1 MMQKIGFS
9 LSWFSVLAPALLL
22 LFVNPLFAQQTAKTP
37 PIGAC
42 NGLKDANMLKDAGF
56 VFAEEGV
63 PNFLQMDLSEAQF
76 DSLLAVAPKPAMPVK
91 ALIYFLPGKLK
102 SVGPEA
108 DHKGIL
114 EYAETVFRRA
124 KKRGVGMVVFGS
136 GGSRRIPDGFSYEKA
151 WEQMRELCV
160 RLAPLAAKHQ
170 VVLVLESLNSKECNF
185 ITTLGEAGKMVQE
198 VNHPN
203 FRLLADLYHMKTENE
218 GPESI
223 QQYGSLIK
231 HVHIAEREGRAAP
244 GIHGEDFGPYFKA
257 LQDAGY
263 QGGISLENNWGD
275 KSSEAPQV
283 VKTIRE
289 QWLKA
294 VQSKSLK

>member
-1 MMQKIGFS
+1 MGYISVSQHSWISVAAMIFLLLANTPVFS
-9 LSWFSVLAPALLL
+9 QTPAL
-22 LFVNPLFAQQTAKTP
+22 TP

-42 NGLKDANMLKDAGF
+42 NGLKDADLLMESGF
-56 VFAEEGV
+56 SFAEEGV
-63 PNFLQMDLSEAQF
+63 PSFLHMDLSEAQF
-76 DSLLAVAPKPAMPVK
+76 DSLLAVAPKPAMPVQ

-136 GGSRRIPDGFSYEKA
+136 SGSRRIPDGFSYEKA

-185 ITTLGEAGKMVQE
+185 ITTLGEAAKMVQQ

-223 QQYGSLIK
+223 QKYGHLIQ

-244 GIHGEDFGPYFKA
+244 GKYGEDFSPYFRV
-257 LQDAGY
+257 LLEAGY
-263 QGGISLENNWGD
+263 EGGISLENNWVD
-275 KSSEAPQV
+275 MPSEAPVAVRAIQG
-283 VKTIRE
+283 
-289 QWLKA
+289 QWLEV
-294 VQSKSLK
+294 VQSK